1 MLSKAKISLFSKQV
15 LNKSYHRSW
24 LAPSLM
30 PTFSQH
36 GYRMTSLQR
45 NSSRSSKNSF
55 YTMTGL
61 FFSLLSAGY
70 AASYLNSQIQ
80 CEAEANDT
88 FEPTDAPTRL
98 GLTKLDVK
106 KYYSRAGELYEN
118 GQNEEALRYYRM
130 IYKVYTR
137 SSKASEKKIILMA
150 QKIGILVALQGKYE
164 YAFNWFVRSYD
175 DVTKLK
181 DDKLPFEMY
190 YDICIMQYKMGM
202 FSESID
208 MFKECLEHTKVQ
220 HADNHEQLALI
231 HQQLGFS
238 YFKKGMKEQSEKH
251 LTDALEQLNAI
262 KKTNKAI
269 LFYACQEF
277 IEFYW
282 NLGDFKRTALFI
294 EQAKL
299 LVRNEDAFNNEYKP
313 LIGDIQ
319 SAYLKKYLKEL
330 NPRAEQM
337 KLEAMSVIIKEQLGP
352 YYDQAQKRNQPFH
365 KLSPK
370 EKSGD
375 THNLLYW

>member
-1 MLSKAKISLFSKQV
+1 
-15 LNKSYHRSW
+15 
-24 LAPSLM
+24 
-30 PTFSQH
+30 
-36 GYRMTSLQR
+36 
-45 NSSRSSKNSF
+45 
-55 YTMTGL
+55 MTGV

-70 AASYLNSQIQ
+70 AASYLNSHIQ
-80 CEAEANDT
+80 CDT
-88 FEPTDAPTRL
+88 EEDSTPEGITPTDSPTRL

-106 KYYSRAGELYEN
+106 KYYAKANELYEN
-118 GQNEEALRYYRM
+118 GDNEEALRLYRM
-130 IYKVYTR
+130 IYRVYTR

-150 QKIGILVALQGKYE
+150 QKIGILVGLQGKYE
-164 YAFNWFVRSYD
+164 YAFNWFLRSYD
-175 DVTKLK
+175 DVTKIN
-181 DDKLPFEMY
+181 DDNLPFQMY
-190 YDICIMQYKMGM
+190 YDICIMQYKLGM
-202 FSESID
+202 FSECID
-208 MFKECLEHTKVQ
+208 MLKECLEHTKEQ
-220 HADNHEQLALI
+220 HADNLEQLALI

-251 LTDALEQLNAI
+251 LTDALEQLNTI
-262 KKTNKAI
+262 KKTNKAV

-282 NLGDFKRTALFI
+282 NIGDLKRTLLFM

-319 SAYLKKYLKEL
+319 SAYLKKYLKEV

-337 KLEAMSVIIKEQLGP
+337 KLEAMSVILREQLGP
-352 YYDQAQKRNQPFH
+352 YYDQAQKRNLPFH

-370 EKSGD
+370 EKSGE